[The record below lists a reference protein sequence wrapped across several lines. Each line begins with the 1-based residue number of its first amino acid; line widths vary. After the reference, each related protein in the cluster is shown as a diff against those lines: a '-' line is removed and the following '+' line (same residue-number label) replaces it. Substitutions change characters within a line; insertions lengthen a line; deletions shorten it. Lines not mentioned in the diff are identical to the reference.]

1 MIVDEQTS
9 SLSELTYEEAI
20 ARARALAPAVE
31 KRALAAEEQRRQPM
45 ETIQEIIDAGLARLL
60 VPRRWGGYELSIDAL
75 IDSAIEI
82 AKADASAGW
91 CYAFLVIHGCF
102 LAHFP
107 EQAQHDVWTSNPDAM
122 IMTTLAPAGHFR
134 RVDGG
139 YQLSGNWAWSSGVD
153 HCQWSML
160 TAVPES
166 QDGPPQVF
174 LLPSSDYTVLDTWFV
189 AGLSASGSKNVEV
202 KEQFVPAHRTILLPE
217 LMGRL
222 PPQVATNTGPLY
234 RRPLPPQVATNTG
247 PLYRRPLLAM
257 FPIILSALVLGT
269 TQRAYQTWRDTN
281 RSKST
286 AFTNEQVA
294 SFTHQQIRLAEI
306 AMDIE
311 AAQALHRKAL
321 DILLADEPVSSDRHN
336 RIRLS
341 CAATARLC
349 VQAIERIYTN
359 SGASANYNTNPLQRY
374 WRDVHAMSVHPVLN
388 FDKAGEAFGRA
399 ELGLPPKSFDP
410 FAL

>member
-1 MIVDEQTS
+1 MIVDQQTLS
-9 SLSELTYEEAI
+9 SSKLTYEEAV
-20 ARARALAPAVE
+20 ARARALASAIE
-31 KRALAAEEQRRQPM
+31 KRAPAAEALRRQPM
-45 ETIQEIIDAGLARLL
+45 ETIGEFVDAGLVRML
-60 VPRRWGGYELSIDAL
+60 VPKRWGGYELSIDVL

-82 AKADASAGW
+82 AKADASAAW
-91 CYAFLVIHGCF
+91 CYAFLIIHGCF

-107 EQAQHDVWTSNPDAM
+107 ELAQRDVWTSNPDALM
-122 IMTTLAPAGHFR
+122 VATLAPAGHFK

-160 TAVPES
+160 AAVPES

-174 LLPSSDYTVLDTWFV
+174 LLPNSDYTVLDTWFV
-189 AGLSASGSKNVEV
+189 AGLEASGSKTVEV

-217 LMGRL
+217 LMGIL
-222 PPQVATNTGPLY
+222 PPKVATNTGLLY
-234 RRPLPPQVATNTG
+234 RS
-247 PLYRRPLLAM
+247 PLLSM
-257 FPIILSALVLGT
+257 FPLLLSALLLGT
-269 TQRAYQTWRDTN
+269 TQRAYETLRDTHRN
-281 RSKST
+281 KST
-286 AFTNEQVA
+286 AYTNEQVA
-294 SFTHQQIRLAEI
+294 GFTHQQIRLAEI
-306 AMDIE
+306 AMELE

-321 DILLADEPVSSDRHN
+321 DILLADERITPERHTH
-336 RIRLS
+336 IRVS
-341 CAATARLC
+341 CAATTRLC
-349 VQAIERIYTN
+349 VQAIERIYAN

-388 FDKAGEAFGRA
+388 FDQAGEAFGRA

>member
-1 MIVDEQTS
+1 MIGDQQTV

-20 ARARALAPAVE
+20 ARARMLVPAIE
-31 KRALAAEEQRRQPM
+31 QRALAAEAQRRQPM
-45 ETIQEIIDAGLARLL
+45 ETIQEFIDAGLLRML
-60 VPRRWGGYELSIDAL
+60 VPRRWGGYELSIEAL
-75 IDSAIEI
+75 ISSAIEI

-107 EQAQHDVWTSNPDAM
+107 EQAQRDVWTSNPDAT
-122 IMTTLAPAGHFR
+122 IVTILTPTGLFK
-134 RVDGG
+134 RVEGG
-139 YQLSGNWAWSSGVD
+139 YQLSGKWAWSSGVD
-153 HCQWSML
+153 HCQWAML
-160 TAVPES
+160 TAVPEG

-189 AGLSASGSKNVEV
+189 TGLSGSGSQTVEV
-202 KEQFVPAHRTILLPE
+202 KGQFVPEHRTILLPE
-217 LMGRL
+217 LMGIL
-222 PPQVATNTGPLY
+222 PPKE
-234 RRPLPPQVATNTG
+234 ATNTG
-247 PLYRRPLLAM
+247 PLYRRPLLSM
-257 FPIILSALVLGT
+257 FSLILSALLLGT
-269 TQRAYQTWRDTN
+269 TQRAYETWREIN

-294 SFTHQQIRLAEI
+294 GFTHQQIRLAEI

-321 DILLADEPVSSDRHN
+321 TILLADERVTPDRHTH
-336 RIRLS
+336 IRVY
-341 CAATARLC
+341 CAATTRLC
-349 VQAIERIYTN
+349 VQAVERIYTN

-399 ELGLPPKSFDP
+399 ELGLPPKSLDP

>member
-1 MIVDEQTS
+1 MIVDERTS
-9 SLSELTYEEAI
+9 PLKTPDLSWGLTYEDAV
-20 ARARALAPAVE
+20 ARARALAPAIE
-31 KRALAAEEQRRQPM
+31 KRAAAAEALRRQPM
-45 ETIQEIIDAGLARLL
+45 ETIQEIVDAGLVRLL
-60 VPRRWGGYELSIDAL
+60 VPRRWGGDELSIDAL

-82 AKADASAGW
+82 AKADASAAW

-107 EQAQHDVWTSNPDAM
+107 EQAQRDVWTSNLDAM
-122 IMTTLAPAGHFR
+122 IVTTLAPAGHFS

-160 TAVPES
+160 TALPES

-189 AGLSASGSKNVEV
+189 AGLAGSGSKNMEV

-217 LMGRL
+217 LMGIL
-222 PPQVATNTGPLY
+222 PPNV
-234 RRPLPPQVATNTG
+234 VTNTG
-247 PLYRRPLLAM
+247 PLYRRPLLSM
-257 FPIILSALVLGT
+257 FPIILSALLLGT
-269 TQRAYQTWRDTN
+269 TQRAYETWRDTN

-321 DILLADEPVSSDRHN
+321 DILLADERVTPDRHTH
-336 RIRLS
+336 IRVS
-341 CAATARLC
+341 CAATARS
-349 VQAIERIYTN
+349 VFRQSSASTRIVARVPTTTPIHC
-359 SGASANYNTNPLQRY
+359 SVTG
-374 WRDVHAMSVHPVLN
+374 VMST
-388 FDKAGEAFGRA
+388 R
-399 ELGLPPKSFDP
+399 
-410 FAL
+410 